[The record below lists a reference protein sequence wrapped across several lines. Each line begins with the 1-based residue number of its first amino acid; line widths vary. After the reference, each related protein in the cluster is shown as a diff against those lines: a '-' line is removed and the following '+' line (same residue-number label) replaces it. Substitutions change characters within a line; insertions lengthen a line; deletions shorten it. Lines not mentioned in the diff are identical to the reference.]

1 MEGFKGMTAETAGPE
16 PAERRMVYNLKN
28 VRRTGRAVEG
38 G

>member
-16 PAERRMVYNLKN
+16 PAERRMVYNLKDIW
-28 VRRTGRAVEG
+28 RTGRAVEG